1 MRYELEQFSPAII
14 RAAADR
20 IARLATRTPLV
31 RLDHDGPA
39 EIWLKLEILQP
50 FRAFKIR
57 GAANAMLA
65 ADPAELEQGAWVAS
79 AGNMAQGVAYCARE
93 LRVPCTAVVP
103 EGAPDTK
110 VRAIRQLGAAIVEVP
125 FHDWYRIYETH
136 EYPGMTGHFV
146 HAFSDPHVM
155 AGNAT
160 IGLEVLEDLSE
171 IDAVIVPYGGG
182 GLSCGIAALV
192 RQMSPG
198 TALYGAE
205 VDTAAPLAAAFEA
218 GEPVTIEHQ
227 RTFIDGIG
235 GPGLFAEMWDFA
247 ARVLDGAVVSS
258 VNEIRQAI
266 RHLATH
272 NAIVAEGA
280 GAASVA
286 PALAGRVMKRSN
298 EPARRV
304 VCVVSGGN
312 IDSAVLADILR
323 EGGGQ

>member
-1 MRYELEQFSPAII
+1 MRYELEQFSPATV

-31 RLDHDGPA
+31 RLDHDGAA

-65 ADPAELEQGAWVAS
+65 VDAAELEQGAWVAS
-79 AGNMAQGVAYCARE
+79 AGNMAQAVAYCARE

-110 VRAIRQLGAAIVEVP
+110 LRAIRDLGATIVVVP
-125 FHDWYRIYETH
+125 YDDWFRIFETH
-136 EYPGMTGHFV
+136 EYPGLTGHFV

-160 IGLEVLEDLSE
+160 IGLEVLEDLPE
-171 IDAVIVPYGGG
+171 VDAVIVPYGGG

-192 RQMSPG
+192 RQKSPG

-205 VDTAAPLAAAFEA
+205 VDTAAPLAAAFAA

-235 GPGLFAEMWDFA
+235 GPSLFAEMWDFA
-247 ARVLDGAVVSS
+247 ARVLAGAVVSS
-258 VNEIRQAI
+258 VDEIRQTI
-266 RHLATH
+266 RHLAMR

-286 PALAGRVMKRSN
+286 PALAGRVMN
-298 EPARRV
+298 AAGEPARRI

-312 IDSAVLADILR
+312 IDSGVLADILK
-323 EGGGQ
+323 ESDG

>member
-1 MRYELEQFSPAII
+1 VVRPTPCWRPIG
-14 RAAADR
+14 RAA
-20 IARLATRTPLV
+20 
-31 RLDHDGPA
+31 
-39 EIWLKLEILQP
+39 IL
-50 FRAFKIR
+50 
-57 GAANAMLA
+57 
-65 ADPAELEQGAWVAS
+65 
-79 AGNMAQGVAYCARE
+79 
-93 LRVPCTAVVP
+93 
-103 EGAPDTK
+103 
-110 VRAIRQLGAAIVEVP
+110 EVP
-125 FHDWYRIYETH
+125 FHDWFRIYETH
-136 EYPGMTGHFV
+136 EYQGMTGYFV
-146 HAFSDPHVM
+146 HAFSDPDVM

-171 IDAVIVPYGGG
+171 VDAVIVPFGGG

-198 TALYGAE
+198 TAVYAAE
-205 VDTAAPLAAAFEA
+205 VETAAPLAAAFAA

-235 GPGLFAEMWDFA
+235 GPSLFAEMWDFA

-272 NAIVAEGA
+272 NAIIAEGA

-286 PALAGRVMKRSN
+286 PALAGRVTKRSK

-312 IDSAVLADILR
+312 IDSGVLADILK
-323 EGGGQ
+323 EGDG

>member
-1 MRYELEQFSPAII
+1 MRYELEQFSPAIV

-20 IARLATRTPLV
+20 IARFATRTPLV
-31 RLDHDGPA
+31 RLDHDGPV

-50 FRAFKIR
+50 HRAFKIR

-65 ADPAELEQGAWVAS
+65 ADRTELEQGAWVAS

-93 LRVPCTAVVP
+93 LGVPCTAVVP

-110 VRAIRQLGAAIVEVP
+110 LRAIRQLGAAILEVP
-125 FHDWYRIYETH
+125 FRDWFEIYETH
-136 EYPGMTGHFV
+136 EYQGMTGHFV

-171 IDAVIVPYGGG
+171 VDAVIVPFGGG

-198 TALYGAE
+198 TAVYAAE
-205 VDTAAPLAAAFEA
+205 VETAAPLAAAFAA

-235 GPGLFAEMWDFA
+235 GPSLFAEMWDFA
-247 ARVLDGAVVSS
+247 
-258 VNEIRQAI
+258 EIRQAI

-272 NAIVAEGA
+272 NAIIAEGA

-286 PALAGRVMKRSN
+286 PALAGRVTKRSK

-312 IDSAVLADILR
+312 IDSGVLADILK
-323 EGGGQ
+323 EGDG